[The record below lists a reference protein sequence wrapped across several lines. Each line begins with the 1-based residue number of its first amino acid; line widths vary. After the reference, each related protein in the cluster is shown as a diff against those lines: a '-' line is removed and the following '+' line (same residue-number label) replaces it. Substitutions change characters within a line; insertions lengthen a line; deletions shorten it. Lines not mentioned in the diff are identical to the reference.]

1 MGILGK
7 IISITLDVVEIPVA
21 IIKDAATMGGALTD
35 EDKPYT
41 AQKIE
46 EIGDNY
52 KRLKNQLDNL

>member
-7 IISITLDVVEIPVA
+7 IISITLNVVEIPVA